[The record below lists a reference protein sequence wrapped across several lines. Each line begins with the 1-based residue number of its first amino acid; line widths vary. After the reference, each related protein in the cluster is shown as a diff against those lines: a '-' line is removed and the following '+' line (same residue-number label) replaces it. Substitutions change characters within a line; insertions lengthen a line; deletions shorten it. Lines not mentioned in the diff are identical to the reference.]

1 VSRRCEIW
9 NLNLLLGNNNSSG
22 GFMANVTVG
31 GYLLFGSQQQFCVQ
45 NCNIAEWANGGAWSM
60 VFNGC
65 QGDTMSG
72 KKDGQVNWAG
82 SRAPH
87 VSLVANQNPD

>member
-1 VSRRCEIW
+1 
-9 NLNLLLGNNNSSG
+9 
-22 GFMANVTVG
+22 
-31 GYLLFGSQQQFCVQ
+31 
-45 NCNIAEWANGGAWSM
+45 M

-72 KKDGQVNWAG
+72 KKDGQVNWVG